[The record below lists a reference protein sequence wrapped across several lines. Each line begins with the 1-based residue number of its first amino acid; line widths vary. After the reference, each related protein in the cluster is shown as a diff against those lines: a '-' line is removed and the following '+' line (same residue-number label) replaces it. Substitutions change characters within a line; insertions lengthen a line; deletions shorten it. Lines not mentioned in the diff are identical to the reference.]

1 MYGKARDFKLHMTK
15 SILFLILQV
24 CSVFYLAMNTSGT
37 LRGLFY
43 HLFSIFIYTSLFFAV
58 HFVETFERLT
68 NTFQFLKIFTVVTQD
83 HLDICKLRTDFGF
96 FCSVSHFSEGEV
108 NANPTVTC
116 SPSLAEN
123 DSNCSRI
130 AKEIATV
137 SGFFVEGRRQT
148 LLYSCK

>member
-15 SILFLILQV
+15 SILFLILRV

-43 HLFSIFIYTSLFFAV
+43 HLFSIFICTSLFFAV
-58 HFVETFERLT
+58 HFMETFERLT
-68 NTFQFLKIFTVVTQD
+68 KTFQVLKIFTVVIQD